1 MTQAEQAL
9 LLLILVVGAI
19 LVAAILIKSGLERIG
34 LPPLIGYILLG
45 VFLRE
50 ADLQWHLF
58 SAGEREVWEFL
69 ADIGIISLLFR
80 VGLESKLDELMRQL
94 LRASVVWV
102 GNIFVSGL
110 LGFFTAYLL
119 LKLDLIPSLFI
130 AIAMTA
136 TSVGI
141 SVGVWREARAI
152 NSPNGELML
161 DVAEMDDISAVI
173 LMALLFAVVPVLGN
187 SPDVST
193 LLPLLGKTVGLF
205 CFKAFVFGAFCFF
218 FSRYLEKS
226 ITSFFLRLEPPPDP
240 TIMVAGMGFMIAA
253 LAGLGGFSVAIGAF
267 FAGLLFSRDPRSVK
281 LDASFDTFYDLFVP
295 FFFIGIGLKIDL
307 SALST
312 AFDLGMLLLIVA
324 VLGKFV
330 GVALPVLLMKAGWKS
345 AVLLGVSMA
354 PRAEI
359 AMIVMQHGLQ
369 IEDGTVSPRLFAA
382 MVVVSAATSMFVP
395 LVLRPLL
402 RRWPQIENAPSQIG
416 RG

>member
-1 MTQAEQAL
+1 
-9 LLLILVVGAI
+9 
-19 LVAAILIKSGLERIG
+19 
-34 LPPLIGYILLG
+34 
-45 VFLRE
+45 
-50 ADLQWHLF
+50 
-58 SAGEREVWEFL
+58 
-69 ADIGIISLLFR
+69 
-80 VGLESKLDELMRQL
+80 
-94 LRASVVWV
+94 
-102 GNIFVSGL
+102 
-110 LGFFTAYLL
+110 
-119 LKLDLIPSLFI
+119 
-130 AIAMTA
+130 MTA

-173 LMALLFAVVPVLGN
+173 LMALLFAVVPVLEN
-187 SPDVST
+187 NPDVST
-193 LLPLLGKTVGLF
+193 LMPLLGKTVGLF
-205 CFKAFVFGAFCFF
+205 CFKAVVFGAFCFF

-240 TIMVAGMGFMIAA
+240 TIVVAGMGIIIAA

-281 LDASFDTFYDLFVP
+281 LDASFDTFYELFVP

-307 SALST
+307 AALST

-330 GVALPVLLMKAGWKS
+330 GVAVPVLLMNAGWKS

-359 AMIVMQHGLQ
+359 AMIVMQHGWQ
-369 IEDGTVSPRLFAA
+369 IGAGTVPPQVFAA
-382 MVVVSAATSMFVP
+382 MVVVSASTSMVVP
-395 LVLRPLL
+395 VVLRPLL

>member
-9 LLLILVVGAI
+9 LLLILLVGAI
-19 LVAAILIKSGLERIG
+19 LVAAILVKSGLERIG
-34 LPPLIGYILLG
+34 IPPLIGYILLG
-45 VFLRE
+45 LLLHV

-80 VGLESKLDELMRQL
+80 VGLESKLEELMRQL
-94 LRASVVWV
+94 GRASLVWV
-102 GNIFVSGL
+102 GNVFVSGL
-110 LGFFTAYLL
+110 LGFFTAYSL
-119 LKLDLIPSLFI
+119 LKIDLIPSLFI
-130 AIAMTA
+130 TIAMTA

-141 SVGVWREARAI
+141 SVGVWREAQAI
-152 NSPNGELML
+152 NSSNGELML

-173 LMALLFAVVPVLGN
+173 LMALLFAVVPVLEN
-187 SPDVST
+187 NPDVST

-205 CFKAFVFGAFCFF
+205 CFKAAVFAAFCFF

-226 ITSFFLRLEPPPDP
+226 ITSFFLRLEPTPDP
-240 TIMVAGMGFMIAA
+240 TIMVAGIGFMIAA
-253 LAGLGGFSVAIGAF
+253 LAGLGGFSLAIGAF

-281 LDASFDTFYDLFVP
+281 LDASFDTFYELFVP

-307 SALST
+307 AALST

-324 VLGKFV
+324 VLGKFI
-330 GVALPVLLMKAGWKS
+330 GVAVPILLMRSGWES
-345 AVLLGVSMA
+345 AVLLGISMA

-359 AMIVMQHGLQ
+359 AMIVMQHGWQ
-369 IEDGTVSPRLFAA
+369 MGDGTVPSQVFAA
-382 MVVVSAATSMFVP
+382 MVVVSAATSIIIP

-402 RRWPQIENAPSQIG
+402 RRWPQIENVSESD
-416 RG
+416 

>member
-1 MTQAEQAL
+1 MTQAEQSL
-9 LLLILVVGAI
+9 LLLILLVGAI
-19 LVAAILIKSGLERIG
+19 VVTAILVKSGLERIG
-34 LPPLIGYILLG
+34 IPPLIGYILLG
-45 VFLRE
+45 VFLGG
-50 ADLQWHLF
+50 ADPQWHLF

-94 LRASVVWV
+94 RRASLVWV
-102 GNIFVSGL
+102 GNVFVSGL
-110 LGFFTAYLL
+110 LGFFTAYSL

-187 SPDVST
+187 NPDVST

-205 CFKAFVFGAFCFF
+205 CFKAVVFGAFCFF

-226 ITSFFLRLEPPPDP
+226 ITSFFFRLEPPPDP
-240 TIMVAGMGFMIAA
+240 TIMVAGMGIIIAA

-281 LDASFDTFYDLFVP
+281 LDASFDTFYELFVP

-307 SALST
+307 AALST
-312 AFDLGMLLLIVA
+312 AFDLGMFLLIVA

-330 GVALPVLLMKAGWKS
+330 GVAVPVLLMNAEWKS
-345 AVLLGVSMA
+345 AILLGVSMA

-369 IEDGTVSPRLFAA
+369 IGAGTVPPRVFAA
-382 MVVVSAATSMFVP
+382 MVVVSAATSILVP